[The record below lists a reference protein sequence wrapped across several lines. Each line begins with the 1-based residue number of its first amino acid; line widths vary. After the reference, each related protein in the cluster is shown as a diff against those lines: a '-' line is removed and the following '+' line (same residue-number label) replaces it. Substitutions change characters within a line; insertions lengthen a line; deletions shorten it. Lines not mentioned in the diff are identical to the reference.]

1 MPNSIDDKI
10 LTDSLYLNRF
20 DADQRKRVQL
30 LFSEMRR
37 DLLAILSD
45 GSVTEFNKQRINA
58 MIKQADDVINGY
70 YNQAGEQLDI
80 ESLIDHVMT
89 ATQAAIQS
97 TLPIT
102 LAATLPTVAH
112 MKSIASNVMFEGVP
126 LKSWWAKQSADT
138 RFKFGG
144 IVRQGIIQGQG
155 YNQLITPV
163 SEMLDIS
170 KRNAFGLVHTS
181 IQTVANDARMASF
194 EENADVIRCLVHLAT
209 LDSHTC
215 PYQCIPR
222 SGKKWTVAEKKPI
235 PPNTFPFKRPP
246 LHFRCRC
253 VTSAESIYT
262 PEESREGFT
271 RASSIGQLDAKITFD
286 DYLKR
291 VPSSQVEEM
300 LGKGRY
306 ELWKS
311 GKMTTAQMLDQTGR
325 ELTLKELRAK
335 YN

>member
-20 DADQRKRVQL
+20 DAGQRKRVQL

-37 DLLAILSD
+37 DLLAILTE
-45 GSVTEFNKQRINA
+45 GNVTEFNKQRIDA

-97 TLPIT
+97 TLPVT

-126 LKSWWAKQSADT
+126 LKNWWAKQSADT

-194 EENADVIRCLVHLAT
+194 EANADVIRCLRWTST

-215 PYQCIPR
+215 HKCIGR
-222 SGKKWTVAEKKPI
+222 SGKKWKVDKAPI
-235 PPNTFPFKRPP
+235 GHSIPFQLPPI
-246 LHFRCRC
+246 HFRDRC
-253 VTSAESIYT
+253 VMSAESIYT

-291 VPSSQVEEM
+291 VPAAQVEEM